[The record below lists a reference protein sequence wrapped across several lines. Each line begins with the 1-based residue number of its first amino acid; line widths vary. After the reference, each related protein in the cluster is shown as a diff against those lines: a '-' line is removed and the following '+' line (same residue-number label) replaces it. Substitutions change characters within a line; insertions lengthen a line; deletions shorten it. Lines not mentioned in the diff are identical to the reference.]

1 MRRSAIVF
9 LLAALAALPLPART
23 DAAGD
28 STDAEAFVEQYLE
41 TFNAADPV
49 ALAGLYAE
57 DAVVLPP
64 SGGSVRGRAA
74 IQKFWSASSRKS
86 LAFHMLQNNVCGE
99 SGFFVGTYTARENWR
114 GRFQP
119 APFVQLGSS
128 PRRLSPMS
136 GNFTLCLRRDSDGK
150 WKVASDMWTETYW
163 SGFVPLG
170 REGGGVVPA
179 VEPGR

>member
-23 DAAGD
+23 ETAGD
-28 STDAEAFVEQYLE
+28 STDAEAFVEQYLK

-86 LAFHMLQNNVCGE
+86 LAFHMLQDNVCGE
-99 SGFFVGTYTARENWR
+99 SGFFVGTYTARENWN

-119 APFVQLGSS
+119 APFAKLSSS
-128 PRRLSPMS
+128 PRLAPMS

-150 WKVASDMWTETYW
+150 WKVASDMWTETYL
-163 SGFVPLG
+163 SGFVPLSN
-170 REGGGVVPA
+170 EGGRVVPA
-179 VEPGR
+179 ADR